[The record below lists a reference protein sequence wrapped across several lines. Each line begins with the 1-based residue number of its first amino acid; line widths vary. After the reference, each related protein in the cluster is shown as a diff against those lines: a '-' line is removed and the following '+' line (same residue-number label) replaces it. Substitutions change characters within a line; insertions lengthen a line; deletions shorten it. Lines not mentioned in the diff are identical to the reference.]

1 VTVDLSPY
9 KVGSGERPISSS
21 KQNNLLTAIENN
33 LNSLPPAQIQGYP
46 GGATLFLNGTGGW
59 TAPTAPS
66 QGMTVLVKYTQ
77 KDVLGS
83 AGAQDLFNNEITIPA
98 GAMSANGAIKFWA
111 AGDYLNNTGG
121 LRTISI
127 YPKLGTVTS
136 LNLGSNNITAS
147 ATRRAWWCTGIIIG
161 RNSTASQQGGGYFG
175 LSNSAAAT
183 VGQGKVVGTDTGSS
197 GPNANYMGEFEFAA
211 TSMDMTKAQPFLL
224 QAQHSSSDATLSIR
238 LDWARIEVF

>member
-1 VTVDLSPY
+1 MAVDLSPY
-9 KVGSGERPISSS
+9 RVGSGERPISSS

-33 LNSLPPAQIQGYP
+33 LNNLPPAQIQGYP
-46 GGATLFLNGTGGW
+46 GGATLFLDGTGGW

-66 QGMTVLVKYTQ
+66 QGMAALVKYTQ

-83 AGAQDLFNNEITIPA
+83 AGVQDLFNNEITIPA
-98 GAMSANGAIKFWA
+98 AAMSANGAIKFWA

-121 LRTISI
+121 MRTITI
-127 YPKLGTVTS
+127 YPKLGTATLLS
-136 LNLGSNNITAS
+136 LGSNSIQAS

-175 LSNSAAAT
+175 ISNSAAAT
-183 VGQGKVVGTDTGSS
+183 VGQGKLVDAHDPS
-197 GPNANYMGEFEFAA
+197 GYVNYMGEFEFVP
-211 TSMDMTKAQPFLL
+211 TFVDMTKAQPFLL
-224 QAQHSSSDATLSIR
+224 QAQHSGSDATVSIR

>member
-1 VTVDLSPY
+1 VAVDLSPY
-9 KVGSGERPISSS
+9 RVGSGERPISSS
-21 KQNNLLTAIENN
+21 KQNDLLTAIENN

-46 GGATLFLNGTGGW
+46 GGATLFLNGAGGW

-83 AGAQDLFNNEITIPA
+83 AGIQDLFNNEITIPA

-121 LRTISI
+121 TRTITI
-127 YPKLGTVTS
+127 LPKLGTADLLS
-136 LNLGSNNITAS
+136 LGSNNITTS
-147 ATRRAWWCTGIIIG
+147 ATRRAWWCAGIIIG
-161 RNSTASQQGGGYFG
+161 ANSTTSQRGGGYFG
-175 LSNSAAAT
+175 LSNSVAAT
-183 VGQGKVVGTDTGSS
+183 VGQGKIVQTDTIAQ
-197 GPNANYMGEFEFAA
+197 ANYMGEYEFAV

-224 QAQHSSSDATLSIR
+224 RAQHSSSSATLSIR